1 MFVSLP
7 EFLQT
12 FAAIT
17 QNSQSTIAPIS
28 ESTQTLSALSS
39 AIVGVVNISFPC
51 GSAQNPITK
60 EEWKEWKKNKKPEE
74 DWKNFLCLPHT
85 YWTYQAI
92 DTKRKNKIK
101 EARDRGIDPPP
112 KPDTDDE
119 MDNRSIESY
128 ESEFSRQNSITFT
141 NTDIPDDNISELS
154 TITSQ
159 AMRSSRSSILAT
171 NSNIEIDSYEAND
184 DNDIFDLSTIT
195 SHTTRFSRSS
205 ISTQSSKTSFNI
217 VEVDN
222 SKVNNHDVSEL
233 STRETRSSRPSRS
246 LTGSSRIPTWLS
258 KDSNKIENSI
268 NAQPANLPLSP
279 LEQNR
284 NNNKK
289 KRAKADSKRASKKQT
304 IAKNNK

>member
-1 MFVSLP
+1 
-7 EFLQT
+7 QT

-74 DWKNFLCLPHT
+74 DWKNFLL
-85 YWTYQAI
+85 

-217 VEVDN
+217 VEIFN
-222 SKVNNHDVSEL
+222 RLLAASSTTIEPSSSEL
-233 STRETRSSRPSRS
+233 NNNNTSTVLRSTKPS
-246 LTGSSRIPTWLS
+246 GSSRIPTWLS
-258 KDSNKIENSI
+258 KDSNKIEN
-268 NAQPANLPLSP
+268 
-279 LEQNR
+279 
-284 NNNKK
+284 
-289 KRAKADSKRASKKQT
+289 
-304 IAKNNK
+304 